1 MQDPLFIPIATLLTA
16 QRHIPFRQQVPVN
29 VCYRGVIVDRHR
41 LDLIVEGKVVV
52 EIKAVREVQDI
63 HLAVV
68 LAYLKAT
75 RLVAGLILNFSEAK
89 LRIRRVVR
97 STGLTAEAPK
107 KRDAEGVS
115 KPTDVALPPSLE
127 GYTLG

>member
-16 QRHIPFRQQVPVN
+16 S
-29 VCYRGVIVDRHR
+29 
-41 LDLIVEGKVVV
+41 LEGPLRSIANSVLVFYV
-52 EIKAVREVQDI
+52 EIKAVREVEDI

-107 KRDAEGVS
+107 SR
-115 KPTDVALPPSLE
+115 
-127 GYTLG
+127 